1 MMIPKVSVMKYYST
15 CPVILANFTQ
25 NKAEARD
32 TLKRTIV
39 GQRVSGLF
47 ICRLPA
53 SDLRSCVRS
62 TDGPGWPHRTEAT
75 CIGRTQGLMVFLC
88 YYLNSV
94 SYWGL
99 HMWLQINP
107 FSSENLVLKNS
118 CVSLLNSLIIYP
130 PWYVKPFISVV
141 NCQEYT
147 ELLRSCSKQYKHLI
161 GHLKTPHGEPGS
173 MVVPNAVG
181 SMEVVCCQKF
191 FVGLFCGFIYLFL
204 TRTWEEYINHLDLL
218 GRCWFCSNRQSPC

>member
-1 MMIPKVSVMKYYST
+1 MNLQIA
-15 CPVILANFTQ
+15 CF
-25 NKAEARD
+25 
-32 TLKRTIV
+32 
-39 GQRVSGLF
+39 
-47 ICRLPA
+47 RLCA
-53 SDLRSCVRS
+53 YIQGS

-75 CIGRTQGLMVFLC
+75 CIGRIQGLMVFLC

-99 HMWLQINP
+99 HMQLQINS

-147 ELLRSCSKQYKHLI
+147 GLLRSCSKQYKHLI
-161 GHLKTPHGEPGS
+161 RHLKTLPHDEPGS
-173 MVVPNAVG
+173 IVVPNAVG
-181 SMEVVCCQKF
+181 LMEIAGSSLLVYFASLF
-191 FVGLFCGFIYLFL
+191 FFL
-204 TRTWEEYINHLDLL
+204 TVT
-218 GRCWFCSNRQSPC
+218 

>member
-1 MMIPKVSVMKYYST
+1 MPYDSYKLFVGKWWKWGHWETSIFDQKVDWIIPLQIACFSLVISVTTSPKWTSQPYRME
-15 CPVILANFTQ
+15 I
-25 NKAEARD
+25 
-32 TLKRTIV
+32 
-39 GQRVSGLF
+39 
-47 ICRLPA
+47 
-53 SDLRSCVRS
+53 
-62 TDGPGWPHRTEAT
+62 T
-75 CIGRTQGLMVFLC
+75 CIGRIQGLPIFLSHS
-88 YYLNSV
+88 LNSV
-94 SYWGL
+94 SYLGL

-173 MVVPNAVG
+173 IVAPNAIG
-181 SMEVVCCQKF
+181 WMEVAYCWKF
-191 FVGLFCGFIYLFL
+191 FVGFY
-204 TRTWEEYINHLDLL
+204 
-218 GRCWFCSNRQSPC
+218 